1 MTSQVLLRLGRV
13 SNLPTVWT
21 NVLAGVVLAGAKIEL
36 LPLAILFIALSLFY
50 IAGMYLND
58 AFDHEVDARER
69 PERPI
74 PSGQISVRVVF
85 TAGLAMLAVGEALL
99 ALVGFV
105 HESGHR
111 WGPVV
116 SGLVLAL
123 AILYYNSHHKGNPL
137 SPLVMGFCRVL
148 VYVIAALSVAPK
160 LTEPVLLGAV
170 VLLAYV
176 AGLTY
181 AARQENLTEFQ
192 NLWPLACLA
201 IPFIYGATGALG
213 STVGLGIYFT
223 FLAWVIYG
231 VSHFVGRK
239 PLNIPSG
246 VVILIAGISFLDAL
260 LIANQGEAPLAV
272 IAVAGVV
279 LTRLFQRFVPGT

>member
-1 MTSQVLLRLGRV
+1 MTPQVLLRLGRV

-21 NVLAGVVLAGAKIEL
+21 NVLAGVVLAGAQIEL
-36 LPLAILFIALSLFY
+36 FPLAILFIALSLFY

-58 AFDHEVDARER
+58 AFDRDIDARER
-69 PERPI
+69 PEQPI
-74 PSGQISVRVVF
+74 PSGQISVGVVF

-99 ALVGFV
+99 ALVGFI
-105 HESGHR
+105 HESGHG

-116 SGLVLAL
+116 AGLVLAL
-123 AILYYNSHHKGNPL
+123 AILHYNVHHKGNPL
-137 SPLVMGFCRVL
+137 SPLIMGFCRVL
-148 VYVIAALSVAPK
+148 VYVIAALSVAPQLSK
-160 LTEPVLLGAV
+160 PVLLGAAA
-170 VLLAYV
+170 LLAYV

-192 NLWPLACLA
+192 NLWPLACLG
-201 IPFIYGATGALG
+201 IPFVYGATGALA
-213 STVGLGIYFT
+213 SWVGVGISIT

-239 PLNIPSG
+239 PLNIPHG

-260 LIANQGEAPLAV
+260 LIANQGQGRLAV
-272 IAVAGVV
+272 IAVVGVV

>member
-21 NVLAGVVLAGAKIEL
+21 NVLAAVVLAGAQIEL
-36 LPLAILFIALSLFY
+36 IPLAILFTALSLFY

-74 PSGQISVRVVF
+74 PSGQISLRAVF
-85 TAGLAMLAVGEALL
+85 TAGLAMLAAGEALL
-99 ALVGFV
+99 ALVGFAQ
-105 HESGHR
+105 ESGHR
-111 WGPVV
+111 WGPLV
-116 SGLVLAL
+116 SGLALAL
-123 AILYYNSHHKGNPL
+123 AILYYNAHHKRNPL
-137 SPLVMGFCRVL
+137 SPVVMGLCRVL
-148 VYVIAALSVAPK
+148 VYVTAALSVAPK
-160 LTEPVLLGAV
+160 LTEPVLLGAGA
-170 VLLAYV
+170 LLAYV

-213 STVGLGIYFT
+213 STLGIGIYIA
-223 FLAWVIYG
+223 FLAWVVYG
-231 VSHFVGRK
+231 VSHFVRRK
-239 PLNIPSG
+239 PLNIPRG
-246 VVILIAGISFLDAL
+246 VVILIAGISFLDGL
-260 LIANQGEAPLAV
+260 LIANQGEGRLAL

-279 LTRLFQRFVPGT
+279 LTRVFQRFVPGT

>member
-1 MTSQVLLRLGRV
+1 MTPRVLLRLGRV

-21 NVLAGVVLAGAKIEL
+21 NVLAGVVLAGPQIEL
-36 LPLAILFIALSLFY
+36 LPLAVLLIALSLFY
-50 IAGMYLND
+50 VAGMYLND
-58 AFDHEVDARER
+58 AFDRDVDARER

-74 PSGQISVRVVF
+74 PSGQISGRAVF

-99 ALVGFV
+99 AIVGFV
-105 HESGHR
+105 SESGHG

-116 SGLVLAL
+116 SGLALAL
-123 AILYYNSHHKGNPL
+123 AILYYNTHHKANPL
-137 SPLVMGFCRVL
+137 SPLVMGFCRML
-148 VYVIAALSVAPK
+148 VYVTAALSVAPQ
-160 LTEPVLLGAV
+160 LTEPVLLGAA

-201 IPFIYGATGALG
+201 IPFIYGATGALA
-213 STVGLGIYFT
+213 SWVGVGISIT

-239 PLNIPSG
+239 PLNIPRG
-246 VVILIAGISFLDAL
+246 VVTLIAGISLLDAL
-260 LIANQGEAPLAV
+260 LIANQGEGSLAV
-272 IAVAGVV
+272 LAVAGMV

>member
-21 NVLAGVVLAGAKIEL
+21 NILAGVVLAGAQIEL
-36 LPLAILFIALSLFY
+36 VPLVILFTALSLFY

-58 AFDHEVDARER
+58 AFDHDIDARER

-74 PSGQISVRVVF
+74 PSGQISLRAVF
-85 TAGLAMLAVGEALL
+85 TAGLAMLAAGEGLL

-105 HESGHR
+105 HESGQG

-116 SGLVLAL
+116 SGLALAL
-123 AILYYNSHHKGNPL
+123 AILYYNAHHKRNPL
-137 SPLVMGFCRVL
+137 SPVVMGFCRVL
-148 VYVIAALSVAPK
+148 VYVTAALSVAPE
-160 LTEPVLLGAV
+160 LTEPVLLGAG

-201 IPFIYGATGALG
+201 IPFLYGATGALG
-213 STVGLGIYFT
+213 STVGLGIYFA
-223 FLAWVIYG
+223 FLAWVVYG
-231 VSHFVGRK
+231 VSHFVRRK
-239 PLNIPSG
+239 PLNIPRG
-246 VVILIAGISFLDAL
+246 VVIMIAGISFLDAL
-260 LIANQGEAPLAV
+260 LIANQGQGQLAL
-272 IAVAGVV
+272 IAVAGVA
-279 LTRLFQRFVPGT
+279 LTRVFQRFVPGT